1 MDRWAVGR
9 KQDWKV
15 AWGGIPKEM
24 MGREGWG
31 PNVNHPYMEAG
42 PWVHLIC
49 SIQLK
54 DMNCRQRASSNS
66 GTAAERYIDSVQV
79 EAETCI
85 LWLHNLSSKCTG
97 WHNLHSPCFGLWAPE
112 NAWTN
117 PDSGIQHQWKHLSS
131 SWWSLEHLKCHDLQD
146 NWILLDDPEALINPG
161 TNFMTASIPSP
172 VNSNSPQA
180 PQPRFLKPCIHIA
193 II

>member
-1 MDRWAVGR
+1 
-9 KQDWKV
+9 
-15 AWGGIPKEM
+15 M

-31 PNVNHPYMEAG
+31 YNVNHPYMEAG
-42 PWVHLIC
+42 PSNRFNSAQRHELQTKLGLLR
-49 SIQLK
+49 IQ
-54 DMNCRQRASSNS
+54 
-66 GTAAERYIDSVQV
+66 ERYIDSVQV

-85 LWLHNLSSKCTG
+85 LWLQNLSSKCTG

-112 NAWTN
+112 NAWTI

-146 NWILLDDPEALINPG
+146 NWILLGDPEALINPG
-161 TNFMTASIPSP
+161 TTFMTASIPSP

-180 PQPRFLKPCIHIA
+180 PPIPRFLKPA
-193 II
+193 TSP